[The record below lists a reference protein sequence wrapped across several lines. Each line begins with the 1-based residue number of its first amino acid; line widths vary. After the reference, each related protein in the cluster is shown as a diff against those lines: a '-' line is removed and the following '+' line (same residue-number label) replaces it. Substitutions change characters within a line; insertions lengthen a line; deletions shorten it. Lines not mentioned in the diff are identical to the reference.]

1 MGLGRLSKTLV
12 RAIGRRASA
21 LVEVVVTP
29 VALGA
34 ALSTGA
40 LVFFFNL
47 ADDIRGQEGVWRFD
61 HDGLN
66 LARSLRTPE
75 RTVLMRTVSDLAR
88 PDIMTALAAG
98 SILIAWRSARYR
110 NEAILMAFTLGGG
123 GALIGTIKYRY
134 GRLRPTLIEALATEE
149 TFSFPSGHSFGA
161 LCFYGTLAYWWIK
174 SRGSFSERVAIGLG
188 ALQFIALI
196 GASRVYLGVHYPS
209 DVLAGYAAATPWLTA
224 CLIAYEQ
231 YERDERLDFLAIAK
245 REGFFSRRFWRRWR
259 GRATARGF

>member
-1 MGLGRLSKTLV
+1 MGLGQKLAWAAA
-12 RAIGRRASA
+12 RALGRRAQA
-21 LVEVVVTP
+21 LIEVVVTP

-40 LVFFFNL
+40 VVFFFHV
-47 ADDIRGQEGVWRFD
+47 ADDIRGQDGVWRFD

-75 RTVLMRTVSDLAR
+75 RTALARTLSDLAR
-88 PDIMTALAAG
+88 PDIMSALGMA
-98 SILIAWRSARYR
+98 SILVAWRSTRWR

-123 GALIGTIKYRY
+123 GAIIGMTKYRY
-134 GRLRPTLIEALATEE
+134 ARQRPTLIEALATEE

-174 SRGSFSERVAIGLG
+174 SRQNLSERILIGLG
-188 ALQFIALI
+188 ALQFIAAI

-224 CLIAYEQ
+224 CLIAYEK
-231 YERDERLDFLAIAK
+231 YERDERLQI
-245 REGFFSRRFWRRWR
+245 EC
-259 GRATARGF
+259 

>member
-1 MGLGRLSKTLV
+1 MALRRLSESLTKAV
-12 RAIGRRASA
+12 GRRASA
-21 LVEVVVTP
+21 LLEFVVTP

-66 LARSLRTPE
+66 FARSLRTPE
-75 RTVLMRTVSDLAR
+75 RTALMRTVSDLAR
-88 PDIMTALAAG
+88 PDIMSALGAA
-98 SILIAWRSARYR
+98 SVVVAWRSARYR
-110 NEAILMAFTLGGG
+110 SEAVLMAVTLGGG

-134 GRLRPTLIEALATEE
+134 ARQRPTLIEALATEE

-161 LCFYGTLAYWWIK
+161 LCFYGTLAYWWMK
-174 SRGSFSERVAIGLG
+174 SRGSFSEKVAIGLG

-209 DVLAGYAAATPWLTA
+209 DVMAGYAAATPWLSA
-224 CLIAYEQ
+224 CLYAYER
-231 YERDERLDFLAIAK
+231 YERAERLAIEGS
-245 REGFFSRRFWRRWR
+245 RE
-259 GRATARGF
+259 

>member
-1 MGLGRLSKTLV
+1 MGLGRKLALGLAK
-12 RAIGRRASA
+12 AIGRRAIT

-40 LVFFFNL
+40 LYFFFNL

-75 RTVLMRTVSDLAR
+75 RTALMRTVSDLAR
-88 PDIMTALAAG
+88 PDIMSALGAA
-98 SILIAWRSARYR
+98 SILIAWRSTRYR
-110 NEAILMAFTLGGG
+110 NEAILMAVTLGGG
-123 GALIGTIKYRY
+123 GFLIGSIKYRF

-174 SRGSFSERVAIGLG
+174 SRGKLSERIAIGLG

-209 DVLAGYAAATPWLTA
+209 DVLAGYAAATPWLSA
-224 CLIAYEQ
+224 CLFAYER
-231 YERDERLDFLAIAK
+231 YEQAERQTL
-245 REGFFSRRFWRRWR
+245 G
-259 GRATARGF
+259 GRLLEWIE